1 MHYSICNNHA
11 MDIPNSKTIM
21 PNEYGTTV
29 FLKNIVLAENISI
42 GDYTYYDDSKDPMG
56 WEKNN
61 VLFNYPFFGERLVI
75 GNYCSLTEGSV
86 FIMGAANHRLS
97 SITTYPFNVMG
108 GAWRERSTPHIEE
121 LPHKGDTIIGCD
133 VWIGHNAV
141 IMPGVN
147 IGNGSIV
154 AAYSVVTRSFP
165 PYSVI
170 GGNPARLIKKRFS
183 DEMID
188 LLQQLKWWNKS
199 PEEVTELLPLL
210 TSPDLESVKEEIKRI
225 IKS

>member
-1 MHYSICNNHA
+1 
-11 MDIPNSKTIM
+11 
-21 PNEYGTTV
+21 
-29 FLKNIVLAENISI
+29 
-42 GDYTYYDDSKDPMG
+42 
-56 WEKNN
+56 
-61 VLFNYPFFGERLVI
+61 
-75 GNYCSLTEGSV
+75 
-86 FIMGAANHRLS
+86 
-97 SITTYPFNVMG
+97 
-108 GAWRERSTPHIEE
+108 
-121 LPHKGDTIIGCD
+121 
-133 VWIGHNAV
+133 
-141 IMPGVN
+141 MPGVN
-147 IGNGSIV
+147 IGDGSIV

-210 TSPDLESVKEEIKRI
+210 TSPDLENVKEEIQKI